1 MNASLGFNSDGVL
14 NTKLPKGAD
23 YDSSKIY
30 LTVKIT
36 DDRGGFTVFNL
47 AKPVVVTLNYKYAKD
62 TIDQISNMNVS
73 SAYLISLFNGNTQE
87 SIQTIL
93 GLSSLLNGMSV
104 LEKNSIATI
113 KTFLTTFGPE
123 RNIGF
128 NLNFNDLKGLN
139 PAFAG
144 VGNVINEFNLN
155 YFEEKNILS
164 FLFV

>member
-1 MNASLGFNSDGVL
+1 MNTSLGFNSDGGL

-23 YDSSKIY
+23 YDSNKIY
-30 LTVKIT
+30 LAVKIT

-62 TIDQISNMNVS
+62 TIDQISNMNMS

-87 SIQTIL
+87 SLQTIL
-93 GLSSLLNGMSV
+93 GLSSILNGMSV
-104 LEKNSIATI
+104 LEKNSLATK

-128 NLNFNDLKGLN
+128 NLNFNDIKGLN

-144 VGNVINEFNLN
+144 VGNVIIRSL
-155 YFEEKNILS
+155 I
-164 FLFV
+164 

>member
-1 MNASLGFNSDGVL
+1 MNTSLGYNSNGCL

-23 YDSSKIY
+23 YDSNKIY
-30 LTVKIT
+30 LAVKIT

-62 TIDQISNMNVS
+62 TIDQISSMNTS

-87 SIQTIL
+87 SLQTIL
-93 GLSSLLNGMSV
+93 GLSSILNGMSV
-104 LEKNSIATI
+104 LEKKSLATK

-128 NLNFNDLKGLN
+128 NLNFNDIKGLN
-139 PAFAG
+139 PAFAA
-144 VGNVINEFNLN
+144 VGNVIMLFNLI
-155 YFEEKNILS
+155 YFRKFNFFILI
-164 FLFV
+164 